1 MRRGAGVPPTV
12 LGGVS
17 PPPQLGRQH
26 YPGLLVETMRQIQSA
41 ASETGVIIIGGLPH
55 PATPFAA
62 HSKRGDP
69 MIEER
74 FNAIYGTAPE
84 VVVRAPGRVNLIG
97 EHTDYNDGFVLPAAI
112 DRSIDFAGRKR
123 ADRTVRL
130 HSLDFD
136 GSVEFSLDDI
146 QKDGAN
152 RWSNYVR
159 GVSKYLEEDGHRL
172 AGADIVFGGNVPREA
187 GLSSSAAVEVGTAA
201 FWKKLLGLEL
211 DPVYLVKLS
220 RKAENQFVG
229 VPCGIMDQFISGLGR
244 ANHAL
249 FLDCR
254 DLQYRHV
261 PLRDDVKIVV
271 CNSGVKRA
279 LAQSEYEVRLKQC
292 REAVE
297 RIAST
302 GRAVASLRDVKPADL
317 EAARAVLSDV
327 LFRRARHVVTE
338 NQRVL
343 EAIKVLESGNLE
355 RFGELMNASHV
366 SLRDDYEVSSKELDV
381 LVEVAWKQPGVLGAR
396 MTGAG
401 FGGCTVNLV
410 RQEAAEAFAEAI
422 MRGYKEALGLK
433 AEVYICKASQ
443 GALSV

>member
-1 MRRGAGVPPTV
+1 
-12 LGGVS
+12 
-17 PPPQLGRQH
+17 
-26 YPGLLVETMRQIQSA
+26 
-41 ASETGVIIIGGLPH
+41 
-55 PATPFAA
+55 
-62 HSKRGDP
+62 
-69 MIEER
+69 MIER
-74 FNAIYGTAPE
+74 DFYTIYGTTPE
-84 VVVRAPGRVNLIG
+84 VMVRAPGRVNLIG

-123 ADRTVRL
+123 ADRVVRV
-130 HSLDFD
+130 HSLDFE
-136 GSVEFSLDDI
+136 GWVEFSLDNI
-146 QKDGAN
+146 QKDNNN

-159 GVSKYLEEDGHRL
+159 GVAKYLEEDGHRL
-172 AGADIVFGGNVPREA
+172 TGAEIVLGGDVPREA

-201 FWKKLLGLEL
+201 FWNNLLRLEL
-211 DPVYLVKLS
+211 DPVYLIKLA

-229 VPCGIMDQFISGLGR
+229 VPCGIMDQFISALGR
-244 ANHAL
+244 ENHAL

-254 DLQYRHV
+254 DLEYRHV

-292 REAVE
+292 REAVA
-297 RIAST
+297 RIASS
-302 GRAVASLRDVKPADL
+302 GRAVKSLRDVTPADL
-317 EAARAVLSDV
+317 AAARSVLSDV
-327 LFRRARHVVTE
+327 LFRRARHIVTE

-343 EAIKVLESGNLE
+343 EAVKVLEAGNLE
-355 RFGELMNASHV
+355 RFGELMNSSHL

-381 LVEVAWKQPGVLGAR
+381 LVEAAWRQPGVLGAR

-410 RQEAAEAFAEAI
+410 RQEAAEAFSDAV
-422 MRGYKEALGLK
+422 RGAYQDALGLK

-443 GALSV
+443 GALSI